1 MEYQNMFSP
10 VARKWNRV
18 FKRIVN
24 GDKMTKKNLEVIE
37 EIKRAF
43 PKLDEYV
50 ELAKLK
56 IKQGLVLE
64 ETNEEV

>member
-1 MEYQNMFSP
+1 
-10 VARKWNRV
+10 
-18 FKRIVN
+18 
-24 GDKMTKKNLEVIE
+24 MTKKNLEVIE